1 MPSIY
6 QPFTNYE
13 QVEAR
18 LIFIYN
24 LGNHMQMT
32 IMVVFLKYSEINIQ
46 ITDLISRVSDL

>member
-6 QPFTNYE
+6 QPFTKYE

-24 LGNHMQMT
+24 LGNCMQMKYYGS
-32 IMVVFLKYSEINIQ
+32 VPQVFRN
-46 ITDLISRVSDL
+46 